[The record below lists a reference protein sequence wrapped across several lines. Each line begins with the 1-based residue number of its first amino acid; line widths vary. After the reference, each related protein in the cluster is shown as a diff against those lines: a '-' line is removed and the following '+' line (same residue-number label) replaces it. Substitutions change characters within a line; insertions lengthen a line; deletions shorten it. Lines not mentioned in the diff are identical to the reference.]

1 MIHKRARQ
9 GQGRGR
15 TWSRAAMIIA
25 LGAGVAHA
33 QEAPAEAPVVAPTAE
48 APAAAKAAAEK
59 AAAEAKVAA
68 EKAAAE
74 KAAAE
79 RAEIEQVAAEKA
91 AEAEEARIAAGEAA
105 EEAGDE
111 GKGEPETSA
120 DEDGEGDGEIEEIVV
135 TGRATGIAPQNQA
148 NSVARVTA
156 EQLEDVAAPTL
167 SEALQG
173 RVAGANIQSNSGA
186 PGGGIQ
192 LQLRGVSSIK
202 GRSAPLYVI
211 DGVIISDAAIPNGIS
226 AVTASVSGSSADNT
240 QDNQVNRVADLNPD
254 DIESIQ
260 ILKGASA
267 AAIYGA
273 KASNGVVII
282 TTKRGEEGAPR
293 VNLRQRFG
301 MWLPGNTLGARQFED
316 RAEVVERYGE
326 PGGEAWD
333 RSGGETFDHEA
344 QLASQRG
351 LSYETAVSVH
361 GGSED
366 TGYYTSLLLKEDV
379 GIIPG
384 TGYEKQSFRM
394 RLDHD
399 FDDLLE
405 VTAWA
410 NAIHSNTS
418 RGVTNNDN
426 AGVSHYIVLSATPS
440 FLDLQQR
447 ADGTWPVNP
456 FVSSRANPLQTAAL
470 MRDDEDVWR
479 VIGGLTGELE
489 LLETEAHELDL
500 IGTLGVDHFTQENDL
515 FFPPALHF
523 ESTGISPGTAL
534 DTNADALN
542 LNVDVNLVYEFTGD
556 LLDATTSA
564 GFQYETRSV
573 ESVYIVSRNLTAG
586 LPNVDAGTEIE
597 LRELR
602 SEVRDQ
608 GFYLQEQLL
617 LLDESLTLIG
627 GVRAEQSSVNG
638 DPNQLFVY
646 PKAAAAYRL
655 PFDVGP
661 LDLVKLRAA
670 YGETGNQPLYGQK
683 FTALNA
689 TVNIEGSAGLI
700 GSGVIGD
707 SGIEPERQREI
718 EVGLDLGGFDRR
730 LLLEFTFY
738 QRNITDLVLERA
750 VAPSTGAET
759 QFFNGGELVNRGIE
773 LLLFVEPVSTPDF
786 SWDLTLTFALNR
798 SEIVD
803 LPVPPFNT
811 AGFGTSVGAFRIE
824 EGASA
829 TQIYGNIGD
838 TVGKV
843 GDTEPDFR
851 AGLHTAFEFFGFE
864 LAALLDWQ
872 QGGSVINLTRFLYDA
887 SQNAADAETGG
898 AQRSED
904 FGAGMTSV
912 YVEDA
917 SFLKVRELSLT
928 WNLPQDLVESL
939 DPLERGYVSISGRDL
954 FTFTDYS
961 GLDPEVSNFG
971 NRPIGRNIDV
981 APFPPARSVWLTL
994 GASL

>member
-1 MIHKRARQ
+1 MIH
-9 GQGRGR
+9 GRGR
-15 TWSRAAMIIA
+15 GTGRALSRAAMLIA
-25 LGAGVAHA
+25 LGAGVAQA
-33 QEAPAEAPVVAPTAE
+33 QETPAEAPAAAPTAE
-48 APAAAKAAAEK
+48 SPAAAKAAAEK
-59 AAAEAKVAA
+59 AAAEAKAAA

-79 RAEIEQVAAEKA
+79 EAEELAQAAAERA
-91 AEAEEARIAAGEAA
+91 AAAEEARLEAQP
-105 EEAGDE
+105 EAGDE
-111 GKGEPETSA
+111 GKDEPEA
-120 DEDGEGDGEIEEIVV
+120 EGDGGDGEIEEIVV

-156 EQLEDVAAPTL
+156 EQLDGVAAPTL

-192 LQLRGVSSIK
+192 VQLRGVSSIK

-240 QDNQVNRVADLNPD
+240 QDNQVNRVADINPD

-282 TTKRGEEGAPR
+282 TTKRGEEGPPQID
-293 VNLRQRFG
+293 LRQRFG
-301 MWLPGNTLGARQFED
+301 MWLPANTLGARQFDD
-316 RAEVVERYGE
+316 RAEAVERYGE
-326 PGGEAWD
+326 LGGEIWD

-361 GGSED
+361 GGTED

-384 TGYEKQSFRM
+384 TGYEKQSFRV
-394 RLDHD
+394 RIDHD
-399 FDDLLE
+399 FGDLLE

-418 RGVTNNDN
+418 RSATNNDN
-426 AGVSHYIVLSATPS
+426 AGVSHYIVLSGTPS

-456 FVSSRANPLQTAAL
+456 FVSSGANPLQTVAL
-470 MRDDEDVWR
+470 MSDDENVWR
-479 VIGGLTGELE
+479 MIGGLTGELE
-489 LLETEAHELDL
+489 LLETAEHEIEL
-500 IGTLGVDHFTQENDL
+500 IGTFGVDHFTQENDL

-523 ESTGISPGTAL
+523 EPADGAPGTAI
-534 DTNADALN
+534 DTNADSLN
-542 LNVDVNLVYEFTGD
+542 LNVDVNLVYEFTGE
-556 LLDATTSA
+556 LFDATTSA

-573 ESVYIVSRNLTAG
+573 GSVNIVSRNLTAG
-586 LPNVDAGTEIE
+586 LSNVDAGTELQ

-638 DPNQLFVY
+638 DPDQLFVY

-661 LDLVKLRAA
+661 LELIKLRAA

-689 TVNIEGSAGLI
+689 TVNIEGAAGLI
-700 GSGVIGD
+700 GSRVIGD
-707 SGIEPERQREI
+707 PGIEPERQREI

-730 LLLEFTFY
+730 LQFEFTFY

-750 VAPSTGAET
+750 VAPTTGAET

-773 LLLFVEPVSTPDF
+773 LLLFVEPISTDDF
-786 SWDLTLTFALNR
+786 SWDLTLTFAMNR
-798 SEIVD
+798 SEILD
-803 LPVPPFNT
+803 LPVPAFNT

-838 TVGKV
+838 EVGKV

-851 AGLHTAFEFFGFE
+851 AGIHTSFEFLGFE

-872 QGGSVINLTRFLYDA
+872 QGGSVINLTRFLYDI

-904 FGAGMTSV
+904 FGGGMTGV

-928 WNLPQDLVESL
+928 YTLPQDIIETL
-939 DPLERGYVSISGRDL
+939 DPMQRGYISISGRDL

-981 APFPPARSVWLTL
+981 APFPPARSVWLTI